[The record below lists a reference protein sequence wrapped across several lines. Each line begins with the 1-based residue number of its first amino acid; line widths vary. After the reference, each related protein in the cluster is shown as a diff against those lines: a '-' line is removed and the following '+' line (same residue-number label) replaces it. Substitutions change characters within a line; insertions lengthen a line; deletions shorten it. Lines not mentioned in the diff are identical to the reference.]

1 MTMEPAWRILDPNSP
16 QPVRD
21 RQLAINRR
29 QFFSRGATGIGTA
42 ALDHPPGRRCSV
54 RGRRRQG
61 QLTGLSQRVQV
72 KYGTIV
78 LPVVDRHR
86 HVGAARERLL
96 DRALKLRMD
105 GVMQVVQEEY
115 GSVKRR
121 MRGGIHD
128 GSVGSL

>member
-1 MTMEPAWRILDPNSP
+1 MRTYTPRW
-16 QPVRD
+16 
-21 RQLAINRR
+21 
-29 QFFSRGATGIGTA
+29 GATDIPSTAPLLLVVVRIGTA